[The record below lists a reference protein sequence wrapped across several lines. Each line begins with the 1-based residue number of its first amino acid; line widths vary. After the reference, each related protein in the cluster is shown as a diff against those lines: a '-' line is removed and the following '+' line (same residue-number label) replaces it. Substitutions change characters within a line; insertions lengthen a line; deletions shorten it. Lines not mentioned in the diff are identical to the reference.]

1 MGIGDRDYMRRP
13 PEERERGSSL
23 NSRTESFLAGFLRRY
38 PNFFRNFAIG
48 IGVLIVIGIVAAEIR
63 SR

>member
-13 PEERERGSSL
+13 PEDGGRNDSL
-23 NSRTESFLAGFLRRY
+23 DSRTENFLSGFLRRY

-48 IGVLIVIGIVAAEIR
+48 IGVLIVIGIVVAEIR

>member
-13 PEERERGSSL
+13 PGEDGRNSSL
-23 NSRTESFLAGFLRRY
+23 DSRAEDFLSGFLRRH
-38 PNFFRNFAIG
+38 PSFFRNFSIG
-48 IGVLIVIGIVAAEIR
+48 IGVLIVIGIVAAEII